1 MLKMEI
7 NVNKRAYSISWRITA
22 HATESHKHIKRKL
35 NVAGLLKYICYTW
48 LLLPPDIKELNFSE
62 PFVLIFSSL

>member
-1 MLKMEI
+1 MEI

-35 NVAGLLKYICYTW
+35 NVAGLLKYICYT
-48 LLLPPDIKELNFSE
+48 
-62 PFVLIFSSL
+62 